1 MIDFRTRQRDWEL
14 ELLKAIHKLNL
25 VDLYTKATMTKIRT
39 WVKQERRKEDN
50 SKYNTFFYSKLATLN
65 SKLIYLGQWNY
76 SRGPPLPT

>member
-14 ELLKAIHKLNL
+14 ELLKAIYKSNL

-39 WVKQERRKEDN
+39 WVKQERRKEDDGE
-50 SKYNTFFYSKLATLN
+50 YDTFFYGEPATLN
-65 SKLIYLGQWNY
+65 DKPIYPGQWNC